1 MGTSQVR
8 NITHTIRQ
16 IAYPHQYLAEDSP
29 SNREERN
36 TMEVTVHRVSDIRL
50 ERTEYETF
58 STVTVTVTD
67 KYGDETEFKM
77 FSNDENPIN
86 IGEVE

>member
-1 MGTSQVR
+1 
-8 NITHTIRQ
+8 
-16 IAYPHQYLAEDSP
+16 
-29 SNREERN
+29 
-36 TMEVTVHRVSDIRL
+36 MEVTVHRVSDIRL

-86 IGEVE
+86 IKTEFTMFSNDENPINIGEVE